1 MGEVHSRI
9 FEPTFNRSVKVEVRQ
24 ERLTSDAGAV
34 LLREADH
41 RLGLVEALAAGMV
54 DARDPAKIRDTLGE
68 LLRERLY
75 CLALGCAAADD
86 VDRLAHDPALRT
98 AVWDRR
104 GEEVIDER
112 LASQPTQSRLLD
124 QLAGSRQNRQALR
137 GALAEWTGRFVRAT
151 GGDRRVRYA
160 TIDVDSF
167 PVTVCGRQA
176 GGAYNGYYQEKV
188 YHPLVASFCVEG
200 EYDRNRLGARLGN
213 GFLHAVLRGGA
224 AHTAEGSLRFLQN
237 VIVKARG
244 LAWHFDL
251 RLDAGFT
258 SGKILDWLT
267 DEKVRFLGRLTSNA
281 RLEALAEPHLTRPV
295 GRPPRGGYFTIIEL
309 GRRRAESW
317 RHAQRVL
324 LVIVDEPDSRTGQLA
339 LFPRYFFLVTNYPAE
354 QLSGEAAVAHYR
366 QRGTFEDRVGEFN
379 QALGV
384 HLSSPDFATNEVT
397 FLLALLAFNLAS
409 FLRLEME
416 EAGGGCWSLERFRDV
431 VLKTGGRFVK
441 HGRQLVLC
449 IAGAAQKFWERLSRR
464 LRRWKFPASL
474 PPPAGPQPRAWMPP
488 PPHAHRTL
496 VQRE

>member
-1 MGEVHSRI
+1 MGEAHARV
-9 FEPTFNRSVKVEVRQ
+9 FEPTFNRTVKVEAGQ

-41 RLGLVEALAAGMV
+41 RLGLVESLAAGMC
-54 DARDPAKIRDTLGE
+54 DARDPTKIRYTLSE

-75 CLALGCAAADD
+75 CLALGYSAADD
-86 VDRLAHDPALRT
+86 TDRLAHDPALRT

-104 GEEVIDER
+104 GEEVLDER

-124 QLAGSRQNRQALR
+124 LAGARHNRQVLR
-137 GALAEWTGRFVRAT
+137 GALADWSGRFVRAT

-167 PVTVCGRQA
+167 PLAVCGRQQ
-176 GGAYNGYYQEKV
+176 GGAYNGHYQEKM
-188 YHPLVASFCVEG
+188 YHPLVASFCIEG
-200 EYDRNRLGARLGN
+200 AYDRNRLGARLGN

-237 VIVKARG
+237 VLAKARR

-267 DEKVRFLGRLTSNA
+267 EEKVRFVGRLTSNA
-281 RLEALAEPHLTRPV
+281 RLEALAAPHLKRPP
-295 GRPPRGGYFTIIEL
+295 GRPPREGYFAIVEL
-309 GRRRAESW
+309 GLHRADSW

-324 LVIVDEPDSRTGQLA
+324 LVIVDQPDPKTGQLA
-339 LFPRYFFLVTNYPAE
+339 LFPRHFFLVTNYPRE
-354 QLSGEAAVAHYR
+354 QLAGEEAVEHYR

-379 QALGV
+379 QAIGV
-384 HLSSPDFATNEVT
+384 HLSSPDFAANEAL

-431 VLKTGGRFVK
+431 VLKTGGRLVK
-441 HGRQLVLC
+441 HGRRLVLR
-449 IAGAAQKFWERLSRR
+449 IAQASQTFWECLSRR

-474 PPPAGPQPRAWMPP
+474 PPPAGPQPRVWMPA

-496 VQRE
+496 VHRL